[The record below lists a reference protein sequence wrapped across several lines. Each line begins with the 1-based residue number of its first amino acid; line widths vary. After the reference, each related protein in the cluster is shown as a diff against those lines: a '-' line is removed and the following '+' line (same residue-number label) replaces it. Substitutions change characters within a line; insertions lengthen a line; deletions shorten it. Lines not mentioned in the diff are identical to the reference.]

1 MLEIL
6 FVTVVFV
13 GGIWAAA
20 CLIDRSAK
28 LRRIE
33 NDRFLKKYE
42 RLVVEAER
50 QRSAKEMAAMIML
63 IERECKRK
71 QK

>member
-6 FVTVVFV
+6 FVTVTFI
-13 GGIWAAA
+13 GGIWAVA

-63 IERECKRK
+63 IEQECKRRR
-71 QK
+71 